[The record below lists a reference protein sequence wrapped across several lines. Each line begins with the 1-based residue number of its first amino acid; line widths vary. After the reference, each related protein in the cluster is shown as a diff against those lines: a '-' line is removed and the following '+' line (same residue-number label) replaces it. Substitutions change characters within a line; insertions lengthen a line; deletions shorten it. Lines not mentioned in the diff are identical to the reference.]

1 MEKKTITICFE
12 GGEGSGKGTVIG
24 NLAKY
29 LRNEGKEVLLTREPG
44 GTSIGEQIRNV
55 IVSEKNSEMC
65 TLTEAMLFA
74 AARAQLLNELVKP
87 HIEANDV
94 DYIILDRYVYSSY
107 VYQGM
112 ARPDGNYEVVKSIN
126 DIATNNW
133 HPDIVF
139 YLDIEPEKGLKRIA
153 DNNREVNRLD
163 KESLDFHHRVH
174 DGYLK
179 IINGLEGVYTKFV
192 RINADQTVDCV
203 LNDVVKHIKED

>member
-65 TLTEAMLFA
+65 TMTEAMLFA

-87 HIEANDV
+87 HIE
-94 DYIILDRYVYSSY
+94 
-107 VYQGM
+107 
-112 ARPDGNYEVVKSIN
+112 EN
-126 DIATNNW
+126 DIN
-133 HPDIVF
+133 
-139 YLDIEPEKGLKRIA
+139 
-153 DNNREVNRLD
+153 
-163 KESLDFHHRVH
+163 
-174 DGYLK
+174 
-179 IINGLEGVYTKFV
+179 
-192 RINADQTVDCV
+192 
-203 LNDVVKHIKED
+203 

>member
-65 TLTEAMLFA
+65 TMTEAMLFA

-179 IINGLEGVYTKFV
+179 IIKGLEGVHTKFV

>member
-174 DGYLK
+174 YVYLK
-179 IINGLEGVYTKFV
+179 IINGLEGVHTKFV

>member
-65 TLTEAMLFA
+65 TMTEAMLFA

-174 DGYLK
+174 VGYLK
-179 IINGLEGVYTKFV
+179 IINGLEGVHTKFV